1 LSLQEPTLF
10 DRTIAENIMYG
21 DNSREV
27 TMEEV
32 MEAARQANV
41 HSFIASLPGG
51 YETRC
56 VTAKSISLL
65 GGDQG
70 WAL

>member
-1 LSLQEPTLF
+1 
-10 DRTIAENIMYG
+10 MYG

-27 TMEEV
+27 SMEEV
-32 MEAARQANV
+32 IEAARQANV